1 MMVLSRTH
9 RAWMTAM
16 LALMLVVGGFKNAA
30 AQPAPAASA
39 KLESDWSRLIGD
51 LLPAIQACLTQPAV
65 PVERV
70 LKAWPMN
77 DGMVGVRL
85 RSPDGHRFDCIAPHT
100 GGPAERLNGL
110 MPEDAKM
117 PGEGDP
123 VFIPK
128 RVSPPPVR
136 VELLERVVD
145 GAGAVQGW
153 LSYARGGQN
162 APAPR
167 LHGDWRL
174 DGLGATGAVD
184 PLKLPLTFA
193 TDGTLRGVAGCNRVN
208 GTFTLE
214 GDTLKIGRLAT
225 TRRAC
230 AKAVMAQE
238 RRYLDTLRR
247 AAGWKIESEHLIL
260 TDANGATLMRLS
272 PVLP

>member
-1 MMVLSRTH
+1 MV
-9 RAWMTAM
+9 AFM
-16 LALMLVVGGFKNAA
+16 LMLGGVKIAA
-30 AQPAPAASA
+30 AQIAPAASP
-39 KLESDWSRLIGD
+39 KPESDWSRLIGD
-51 LLPAIQACLTQPAV
+51 LLPAIQSCLAQPAV

-77 DGMVGVRL
+77 QGMVGVRL
-85 RSPDGHRFDCIAPHT
+85 RSPDGHRFDCIAPHA

-123 VFIPK
+123 VFFPK
-128 RVSPPPVR
+128 RERPPPVR
-136 VELLERVVD
+136 VELLERVID

-162 APAPR
+162 EPGPR
-167 LHGDWRL
+167 LHGAWRL
-174 DGLGATGAVD
+174 DDLGENRAID

-193 TDGTLRGVAGCNRVN
+193 TDGTLRGEAGCNRVN
-208 GTFTLE
+208 GTFKLD

-230 AKAVMAQE
+230 AKAVMEQE
-238 RRYLDTLRR
+238 RRFLDTLRR

-260 TDANGATLMRLS
+260 SDAKGATLMRLS
-272 PVLP
+272 PDSP

>member
-1 MMVLSRTH
+1 MVLFRTH

-16 LALMLVVGGFKNAA
+16 LALMLLGGGFKNAV
-30 AQPAPAASA
+30 AQPSPAASA
-39 KLESDWSRLIGD
+39 KAESDWSRLIGD
-51 LLPAIQACLTQPAV
+51 LLPAIHACLTQPAV

-85 RSPDGHRFDCIAPHT
+85 RSPDGHRFDCMAPHT

-123 VFIPK
+123 VFFPK
-128 RVSPPPVR
+128 RESPPPVR

-145 GAGAVQGW
+145 GTGAVRGW

-162 APAPR
+162 APGPR
-167 LHGDWRL
+167 LHGAWRL
-174 DGLGATGAVD
+174 DDLGENGAID
-184 PLKLPLTFA
+184 SLKLPLTFA
-193 TDGTLRGVAGCNRVN
+193 TDGTLHGEAGCNRVN
-208 GTFTLE
+208 GTFKLD
-214 GDTLKIGRLAT
+214 GGTLKIGRLAT

-238 RRYLDTLRR
+238 RRFLDTLRR
-247 AAGWKIESEHLIL
+247 AEGWKIESERLIL
-260 TDANGATLMRLS
+260 TDAKGTTLMRLS
-272 PVLP
+272 PDRP

>member
-1 MMVLSRTH
+1 MVLSRTR
-9 RAWMTAM
+9 RAWMMA
-16 LALMLVVGGFKNAA
+16 VVASVLLLGGLKNAA
-30 AQPAPAASA
+30 AQPAPAANP
-39 KLESDWSRLIGD
+39 KPESDWSRLIGD
-51 LLPAIQACLTQPAV
+51 LLPAIQACLAQPAV

-77 DGMVGVRL
+77 QGMVGVRL
-85 RSPDGHRFDCIAPHT
+85 RSPDGHRFDCIAPHA

-110 MPEDAKM
+110 MPEDSKM

-123 VFIPK
+123 VFFPK
-128 RVSPPPVR
+128 RDSPPPVR

-162 APAPR
+162 RQGPR
-167 LHGDWRL
+167 LHGAWRL
-174 DGLGATGAVD
+174 DDLGENGTID
-184 PLKLPLTFA
+184 SLKSPLTFA
-193 TDGTLRGVAGCNRVN
+193 TDGTLRGEAGCNRVN
-208 GTFTLE
+208 GTFTLD

-238 RRYLDTLRR
+238 RRFLDTLRR

-260 TDANGATLMRLS
+260 TDAKGATLMRLS
-272 PVLP
+272 PDSP